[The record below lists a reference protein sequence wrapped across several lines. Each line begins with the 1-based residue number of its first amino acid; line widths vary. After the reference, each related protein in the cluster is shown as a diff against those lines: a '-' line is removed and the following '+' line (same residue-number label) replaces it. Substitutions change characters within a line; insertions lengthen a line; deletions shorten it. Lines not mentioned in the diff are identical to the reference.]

1 MKHNL
6 KPDNIKVINKYHIP
20 ENNKLPNKTYIGRG
34 SIFGNPY
41 SHLNT
46 ISLFEKYRCK
56 TREEAISKYELY
68 LSEQFK
74 SDTRLSNSI
83 LDLVEKYIK
92 GEELNLV
99 CFCKPKACH
108 GELIKQ
114 LIINISNELL
124 IGSK

>member
-6 KPDNIKVINKYHIP
+6 NPDNIKVLNKYHIS
-20 ENNKLPNKTYIGRG
+20 ENIKLPNKTYIGRG

-46 ISLFEKYRCK
+46 ISLFKKYRCK
-56 TREEAISKYELY
+56 TREEAINKYELY

-74 SDTRLSNSI
+74 SDPRLSNAI

-92 GEELNLV
+92 GEELNLI

-108 GELIKQ
+108 GDIIKQ

-124 IGSK
+124 IGTK